1 VAFITTN
8 KQGDSTSISLH
19 QDGHGGRMV
28 GRADRIERTVLSG
41 VTNTE
46 HPHAFAARGELGAWT
61 FLHLNPEVLREPS
74 PMLAHPTIAA
84 DGSHLANALVRMRQE
99 DPLLLNDVARDL
111 ANLVPEIVAI
121 GVDDD
126 PLRQLYTIWAHT
138 QDGRRF
144 SSRVLSDGTLRLL
157 ALATLRN
164 DPAHRGLICVEEPE
178 NGLHPSRL
186 SNLAQL
192 LRDLATDFADPQQAD
207 EPLRQILLN
216 THSPLFISQPGVLRH
231 VLFARMVTRLSSVRD
246 APAVRVT
253 RIVPVDV
260 SQQLK
265 LDLGL
270 DEPEVSYTLEQVVH
284 YLQNSHTDTAIAELQ
299 GTVVG

>member
-1 VAFITTN
+1 
-8 KQGDSTSISLH
+8 
-19 QDGHGGRMV
+19 
-28 GRADRIERTVLSG
+28 
-41 VTNTE
+41 
-46 HPHAFAARGELGAWT
+46 
-61 FLHLNPEVLREPS
+61 
-74 PMLAHPTIAA
+74 MLAHPTIAA

-111 ANLVPEIVAI
+111 ANLVPEIVAVS
-121 GVDDD
+121 VDDD
-126 PLRQLYTIWAHT
+126 PLRQRYTIWAHT

-164 DPAHRGLICVEEPE
+164 DPAHRGLICFEEPE
-178 NGLHPSRL
+178 NGLYPSRL
-186 SNLAQL
+186 LNLAQL
-192 LRDLATDFADPQQAD
+192 LRDLATDFADLQQAD

-216 THSPLFISQPGVLRH
+216 THSPLLISQPGVLRH
-231 VLFARMVTRLSSVRD
+231 VLFARMVTRLSPGRE

-270 DEPEVSYTLEQVVH
+270 DEPEVSYTLEQVIH
-284 YLQNSHTDTAIAELQ
+284 YLQNSHADTAIAELQ